1 LPAATWKKP
10 TITTAFGN
18 HSAYSRRSHAAPSP
32 THTPTS
38 SGANPAAASSRS
50 SRRATGES
58 PLSSSAA
65 LSTAAKTRRKRRA
78 RTDPSTVRRPPA
90 PSGSVT
96 HSAPTFASRVR
107 AAPSFPARP
116 AVSDD
121 RAGTPVPSSATLRIS
136 PSFNDLRS
144 GAASRAAPPPASP
157 STVIDPDSASS
168 RRVSTSS
175 PTARVARSMHF
186 AP

>member
-1 LPAATWKKP
+1 M
-10 TITTAFGN
+10 
-18 HSAYSRRSHAAPSP
+18 
-32 THTPTS
+32 HTPTS

-58 PLSSSAA
+58 PRPSSAA
-65 LSTAAKTRRKRRA
+65 LSTAAKY

-107 AAPSFPARP
+107 AAPSFPARS
-116 AVSDD
+116 AVSDG

-144 GAASRAAPPPASP
+144 GAASRAASPPASP